1 MHVLPFRTPAEIAA
15 ALPGVVDH
23 LRAGGVIA
31 YPTETVY
38 GFGCAVRPDAV
49 ARLIELKRRAQERP
63 FLLLVA
69 GAEQLSMLEWT
80 SSARALAATFWPGPL
95 TLALAA
101 PAGAFPPGVRSPDGT
116 VAVRASPH
124 SGVQALLRALGEA
137 ITSTSA
143 NAPGEAPARNA
154 PGVEAALALLDGGDV
169 LVLDG
174 GELPPSAP
182 STIVDASVSP
192 LRVVRAGA
200 VPIQKLRTITGDVDA
215 G

>member
-38 GFGCAVRPDAV
+38 GFGCVVRPDAV
-49 ARLIELKRRAQERP
+49 ARLIALKRRGEERP

-69 GAEQLSMLEWT
+69 GAEQLAMLEWT
-80 SSARALAATFWPGPL
+80 SAARALAGAFWPGPL

-124 SGVQALLRALGEA
+124 SGVQAMLRALGEA

-143 NAPGEAPARNA
+143 NAPGEAPARDA
-154 PGVEAALALLDGGDV
+154 RGVEAALALLDGGDV

-192 LRVVRAGA
+192 PRVVRAGA
-200 VPIQKLRTITGDVDA
+200 VPIQKLRTITGDIDA

>member
-49 ARLIELKRRAQERP
+49 ARLIALKRRAEERP

-69 GAEQLSMLEWT
+69 GAEQLSMLAWT
-80 SSARALAATFWPGPL
+80 PSARALAAAFWPGPL

-143 NAPGEAPARNA
+143 NAPGEAPARDA

-192 LRVVRAGA
+192 PRVVRAGA
-200 VPIQKLRTITGDVDA
+200 VPILKLRTITGDIDA

>member
-15 ALPGVVDH
+15 ALPEVVDH

-49 ARLIELKRRAQERP
+49 ARLSALKRRGEERP

-69 GAEQLSMLEWT
+69 GAEQLSTLAWT
-80 SSARALAATFWPGPL
+80 PSARALAAAFWPGPL

-137 ITSTSA
+137 LTSTSA
-143 NAPGEAPARNA
+143 NAPGEAPARDA

-174 GELPPSAP
+174 GELQPSAP

-192 LRVVRAGA
+192 PRVVRAGA
-200 VPIQKLRTITGDVDA
+200 VPIQKLRTITGDIDA